1 MKKLDSLVH
10 VIHEFNKKGW
20 SPATSTNYSI
30 KEDDQIF
37 ISRSGVDKSL
47 FELNDLIS
55 ISIKGEISP
64 EAKKLG
70 YKSSAET
77 EIHLFLYQKF
87 PHLGC
92 ILHTHSL
99 YGTFLSQTYT
109 TDEKI
114 NFNQWEIQKGIKG
127 VDTHESLLTLP
138 IVSNSQKM
146 SEITDKLESIVN
158 KQTFGFLIA
167 GHGLYAWGENLQE
180 AKRHI
185 ETFEFLLELKHIER
199 IYGKTL

>member
-1 MKKLDSLVH
+1 MKNLDSLCH

-47 FELNDLIS
+47 FKLNDLIS

-64 EAKKLG
+64 EAKILG

-77 EIHLFLYQKF
+77 EIHLFLYRKF

-99 YGTFLSQTYT
+99 FGTFLSQAYT

-127 VDTHESLLTLP
+127 VVTHESLLTLP

-146 SEITDKLESIVN
+146 SEITDKLESIIN
-158 KQTFGFLIA
+158 KHTFGFLIA

-185 ETFEFLLELKHIER
+185 ETFEFLLELKHLER